1 MRRRFCRSISA
12 LAGLLGALA
21 FNCAAGAQDEV
32 AAVFKAHELR
42 FVYRSLVNPLDCS
55 RLRNHVAGILRA
67 MGARDDIKVR
77 VTNCA
82 LFLSPDDDRDWDS
95 WDRASPLDRFGSSRE
110 RMQLSNVRVELMFP
124 VEATPAVLAEIDKDK
139 SRRELIS
146 RVTGNPLAALND
158 PIIFPTQRKQVTLS
172 RSTIRLMP
180 EDCELLE
187 QMIPTLFRKLDVKV
201 VSRQLSCD
209 PHQRS
214 HFAPKVVVETLWPVG
229 LPAPG
234 EQRKEKEEEKK

>member
-42 FVYRSLVNPLDCS
+42 FVYRSLVNPLDCGK
-55 RLRNHVAGILRA
+55 LRNHVAGILRA
-67 MGARDDIKVR
+67 AGARDDIKVQ
-77 VTNCA
+77 VTNCE
-82 LFLSPDDDRDWDS
+82 LFLSPDKDPDWDS
-95 WDRASPLDRFGSSRE
+95 WDRDSPLDRFGPERD
-110 RMQLSNVRVELMFP
+110 RMQISHVRVELMFP

-158 PIIFPTQRKQVTLS
+158 PIIFPTQRREVELS

-187 QMIPTLFRKLDVKV
+187 QM
-201 VSRQLSCD
+201 
-209 PHQRS
+209 
-214 HFAPKVVVETLWPVG
+214 
-229 LPAPG
+229 
-234 EQRKEKEEEKK
+234 

>member
-1 MRRRFCRSISA
+1 MRRRFCRSTSA

-67 MGARDDIKVR
+67 MGARDDIKVQ

-82 LFLSPDDDRDWDS
+82 LFLSPEEDRDWDG

-139 SRRELIS
+139 SRRELVS
-146 RVTGNPLAALND
+146 RVTGNPLAALDD
-158 PIIFPTQRKQVTLS
+158 PAIFAAQRREVTLS
-172 RSTIRLMP
+172 RGTIRLGP

-187 QMIPTLFRKLDVKV
+187 QMIPTVFRRLDVKV
-201 VSRQLSCD
+201 IKRQLSCD
-209 PHQRS
+209 PYAQSR
-214 HFAPKVVVETLWPVG
+214 FAPKVVVETLWPVG
-229 LPAPG
+229 AAVPG
-234 EQRKEKEEEKK
+234 GEKKK

>member
-42 FVYRSLVNPLDCS
+42 FVYRSLVNPLDCGK
-55 RLRNHVAGILRA
+55 LRNHVAGILRA
-67 MGARDDIKVR
+67 VGARDDIKVQ
-77 VTNCA
+77 VTNCE
-82 LFLSPDDDRDWDS
+82 LFLSPDKDPDWDS
-95 WDRASPLDRFGSSRE
+95 WDRDSPLDRFGPERD
-110 RMQLSNVRVELMFP
+110 RMQISHVRVELMFP
-124 VEATPAVLAEIDKDK
+124 VEATPTVLAEIDKDK

-158 PIIFPTQRKQVTLS
+158 PIIFPTQRREVELS

-187 QMIPTLFRKLDVKV
+187 QMVPTVFRKLDVKV

-214 HFAPKVVVETLWPVG
+214 HFAPKVVVETLWPKG
-229 LPAPG
+229 APAPG
-234 EQRKEKEEEKK
+234 DKEKEQKK

>member
-42 FVYRSLVNPLDCS
+42 FVYRSLVNPLDCGK
-55 RLRNHVAGILRA
+55 LRNHVAGILRA
-67 MGARDDIKVR
+67 VGARDDIKVQ
-77 VTNCA
+77 VTNCE
-82 LFLSPDDDRDWDS
+82 LFLSPDKDPDWDS
-95 WDRASPLDRFGSSRE
+95 WDRDSPLDRFGPERD
-110 RMQLSNVRVELMFP
+110 RMQISHVRVELMFP

-158 PIIFPTQRKQVTLS
+158 PIIFPTQRREVELS

-187 QMIPTLFRKLDVKV
+187 QMVPTVFRKLDVKV

-214 HFAPKVVVETLWPVG
+214 HFAPKVVVETLWPKG
-229 LPAPG
+229 APAPG
-234 EQRKEKEEEKK
+234 DKEKEQKK